1 MRRTSTPVNRPAS
14 KTVASMLMLL
24 QAIPCAGTGSCSLSF
39 IPVDVTEVV
48 ILKGFTKSER
58 REFDG
63 YLFLFVYMYL
73 ELKREVWK
81 KLSGAMME

>member
-1 MRRTSTPVNRPAS
+1 MRRTATPVNRPAS
-14 KTVASMLMLL
+14 KTVAGMLMLL

-58 REFDG
+58 TEFVG
-63 YLFLFVYMYL
+63 YFFLFVFT
-73 ELKREVWK
+73 
-81 KLSGAMME
+81 LS

>member
-1 MRRTSTPVNRPAS
+1 MRRTSTPVNGPAS

-63 YLFLFVYMYL
+63 YLSFFCFYL

-81 KLSGAMME
+81 KLSGAMIE